1 VLRSLPGRCALVALV
16 SLCSFCA
23 VGVAF
28 MVYVLIGT
36 QLDLNR
42 QKRYARRSD
51 NRPQNAV

>member
-1 VLRSLPGRCALVALV
+1 MIALVALW
-16 SLCSFCA
+16 SFCI

-42 QKRYARRSD
+42 QKRYARRNE
-51 NRPQNAV
+51 NRPPAAV